1 MAENTLPDP
10 LVPADCDCTDLDG
23 FMLNT
28 ERLMGSEFI
37 AVAQH
42 EEIAAALML
51 WCRAW
56 KQRPAASLPD
66 DEKVLA
72 AFARMPIQRFRKLRE
87 SILHG
92 FVKCSDGRIYHRVL
106 AEEAIRAFEKK
117 KSFRRKRETD
127 AERLRKWRSERSR
140 NANETPD
147 DTRFVAEGQGQGQG
161 QGQKKDPPNPP
172 ERGDA
177 DDREQ
182 PARPDYPADFEAVWA
197 DYPARAG
204 GNSKRAAFKAWH
216 ARIKSGVTA
225 KEIRDGVLR
234 YRRYLEQS
242 GKIGTEFVKQ
252 AATFFGPD
260 EHYSQKWGGKTQG
273 ANSFGGIEMPEGF
286 VPMRIC

>member
-1 MAENTLPDP
+1 MAKNTLPDP

-87 SILHG
+87 AILHG

-117 KSFRRKRETD
+117 KAFRRKRETD

-140 NANETPD
+140 NANETTD
-147 DTRFVAEGQGQGQG
+147 ETRFVAEGQGQGQVF
-161 QGQKKDPPNPP
+161 KYPPTPRKRGRVHGFPP
-172 ERGDA
+172 GFDA
-177 DDREQ
+177 FWAAYPRKVAKE
-182 PARPDYPADFEAVWA
+182 AAAKAFARTRPDEATLTMMLSAIRRQAASPAWQKDRGEFV
-197 DYPARAG
+197 PH
-204 GNSKRAAFKAWH
+204 AATWLNGRRWEDAETP
-216 ARIKSGVTA
+216 GVT
-225 KEIRDGVLR
+225 V
-234 YRRYLEQS
+234 
-242 GKIGTEFVKQ
+242 
-252 AATFFGPD
+252 AADPCA
-260 EHYSQKWGGKTQG
+260 G
-273 ANSFGGIEMPEGF
+273 AL
-286 VPMRIC
+286 